1 MYMYNLS
8 NTSSSR
14 FTQCWENVSSLS
26 ARMQLPA
33 VNETTL
39 SKICPSV
46 QTQQQYQQGHNANIT
61 SSHSKRW
68 MKFVPRRENWNKS
81 YYLLLSTTYHRCCF
95 GPIQSVTLL
104 YVQQK
109 PVVVEWTWTLLWT
122 SPSSAVVP
130 FFQLWYGENGCL
142 VSFLLN
148 GWILLNVG
156 MMQKIL
162 HYLIKDPM
170 LLSNLRFSA
179 SFRRLEKSTQ

>member
-1 MYMYNLS
+1 MY
-8 NTSSSR
+8 SSQ

-26 ARMQLPA
+26 ARLQLPA

-68 MKFVPRRENWNKS
+68 MEFVPRRENWNKS
-81 YYLLLSTTYHRCCF
+81 YQYYSPPHHRCCF

-109 PVVVEWTWTLLWT
+109 PVVAEWTWTLLCLDI
-122 SPSSAVVP
+122 SQQCSGA
-130 FFQLWYGENGCL
+130 FFQLWCGENGCL

-148 GWILLNVG
+148 GWILLNVRT
-156 MMQKIL
+156 MPKIL
-162 HYLIKDPM
+162 HYLIKVQM
-170 LLSNLRFSA
+170 LLSNVIFSA
-179 SFRRLEKSTQ
+179 SF

>member
-1 MYMYNLS
+1 
-8 NTSSSR
+8 
-14 FTQCWENVSSLS
+14 
-26 ARMQLPA
+26 
-33 VNETTL
+33 
-39 SKICPSV
+39 
-46 QTQQQYQQGHNANIT
+46 
-61 SSHSKRW
+61 

-122 SPSSAVVP
+122 SPSSASVVP

-142 VSFLLN
+142 VSFLLSN

-156 MMQKIL
+156 TMPKIL
-162 HYLIKDPM
+162 HYLIKVSM
-170 LLSNLRFSA
+170 LLSNIRFSA
-179 SFRRLEKSTQ
+179 SLRRLEKSTQ